1 MKKKLVAFM
10 LVISML
16 AVAVV
21 GGTLAYFTDE
31 DEATNVMTFGKVD
44 IEQVEQERDAQGNIV
59 AFTQN
64 KPLLPMGGSP
74 AWADEE
80 VTVNGDNFKVFASE
94 NVIDKF
100 VTVNNNGNTAAYV
113 RTIVALE
120 AGKSAE
126 EADLMW
132 DKYIAV
138 TDNTLQNEDSVV
150 CEDNSMYVE
159 IDGTYY
165 IILVYTYV
173 DALEAG
179 AKSEASLTG
188 VALYKETTQEAIA
201 NLGDTYEILVKSQ
214 AVQASDMGD
223 DAGAALDAAFGE
235 VTAANVVDW
244 FTPEA

>member
-31 DEATNVMTFGKVD
+31 EEATNVMTFGNVD
-44 IEQVEQERDAQGNIV
+44 IEQIEQERDEQGNIV
-59 AFTQN
+59 DFTQN
-64 KPLLPMGGSP
+64 KPLLPMGGAP

-100 VTVNNNGNTAAYV
+100 VTVNNNGNTDAYV

-120 AGKSAE
+120 AGKSEE
-126 EADLMW
+126 EANDLW
-132 DKYIAV
+132 YNNIAI

-150 CEDNSMYVE
+150 CENNDLYVE

-165 IILVYTYV
+165 IILVYTYTN
-173 DALEAG
+173 ALEAG
-179 AKSEASLTG
+179 AQSEASLTG
-188 VALYKETTQEAIA
+188 VALYKETTQDDIA

-214 AVQASDMGD
+214 AVQAADMGD

-235 VTAANVVDW
+235 VNAANVAAW
-244 FTPEA
+244 FAE